1 MAVDHEAALNTEA
14 ILSDPWLSWEG
25 YSEPADGDDAR
36 RSRCIYIGC
45 SDCRTVFMGRQKHAL
60 LAALATADAH
70 CEDLFDDNWNRYV
83 VPGGG
88 ASFSKCFKDW
98 QRDRRRVAFLVQH
111 QLHGGETL
119 VAVTHRNCGWVKKYQ
134 PDMSFAQAAVA
145 TVEAMQEF
153 QAELARAHKS
163 VRTLVV
169 ADRLHADI
177 SQRYK
182 VVADL
187 NPLLQHQTIG

>member
-1 MAVDHEAALNTEA
+1 MAVDDVTALNTEA
-14 ILSDPWLSWEG
+14 ILSDPWLHWEG
-25 YSEPADGDDAR
+25 HSEPTDNDDAR

-88 ASFSKCFKDW
+88 ASFSRGFKDW
-98 QRDRRRVAFLVQH
+98 RRDRRRVAFLVQH

-119 VAVTHRNCGWVKKYQ
+119 VAVCHRNCGWVKKYH
-134 PDMSFAQAAVA
+134 PHLSFAEAVVA
-145 TVEAMQEF
+145 TIEAMQEF

-177 SQRYK
+177 TQRYK

-187 NPLLQHQTIG
+187 KPLSQHPSIG